1 MHDVRVAHTSS
12 MKMIAGECSRAR
24 LNSWLTS
31 FSLSPIHLET
41 RSLEDTVKKVD
52 SASVAT
58 ACKHHTTTCRL
69 QNSSCYAMQTTQ
81 RNKSATPKTELDLQH
96 APFKHSYRRLSGA
109 SDRCSQLLGNTHAN
123 GLHSNIVTDAA
134 MQAHRMETSLQ

>member
-1 MHDVRVAHTSS
+1 MRQVRVPHTSS
-12 MKMIAGECSRAR
+12 MKMIAGECSRAK

-58 ACKHHTTTCRL
+58 ACKHHSIICRVTKSSRYTIQTVQWSKAVIPRVEPEL
-69 QNSSCYAMQTTQ
+69 QEAPV
-81 RNKSATPKTELDLQH
+81 KH
-96 APFKHSYRRLSGA
+96 AHKHLTGA
-109 SDRCSQLLGNTHAN
+109 SRCSQRLSNTQRMVCSQLCCHAKQHAAAHCMQIN
-123 GLHSNIVTDAA
+123 LH
-134 MQAHRMETSLQ
+134 

>member
-1 MHDVRVAHTSS
+1 MQHVRVAHTSS
-12 MKMIAGECSRAR
+12 MKIIAGECSRAR

-58 ACKHHTTTCRL
+58 ACKTRFH
-69 QNSSCYAMQTTQ
+69 
-81 RNKSATPKTELDLQH
+81 DLRAH
-96 APFKHSYRRLSGA
+96 KE
-109 SDRCSQLLGNTHAN
+109 QLLCNADHAVEQVCHTKN
-123 GLHSNIVTDAA
+123 KTNKH
-134 MQAHRMETSLQ
+134 M